1 MGRIVLTEFISVDG
15 VVEAPGGE
23 DFKYPDWSFAFDRGP
38 EAERFKELEALGSA
52 ALLLGRTTYEGFAQ
66 AWPGRTDE
74 QGYAERMNG
83 MPKHVVSS
91 TLQAAEWNNTTIV
104 CGNLAEEVGRLK
116 EQPGQDIL
124 VFGSGVLVNGLLARG
139 LVDRF
144 TLLIYPLA
152 LGSGQRLF
160 ADGSAAK
167 LTLVESKAFGSG
179 VVACVYDV
187 AKG

>member
-1 MGRIVLTEFISVDG
+1 MRKVVVSEFVALDG
-15 VVEAPGGE
+15 VIENPMWTMPYWSEEIAA
-23 DFKYPDWSFAFDRGP
+23 FKQ
-38 EAERFKELEALGSA
+38 AELFGVDD
-52 ALLLGRTTYEGFAQ
+52 LLLGRVTYEGFAQ

-74 QGYAERMNG
+74 QGYGDRMNG

-91 TLQAAEWNNTTIV
+91 TLQAAEWNNTTIIR
-104 CGNLAEEVGRLK
+104 GNLAEEVGRLK

-179 VVACVYDV
+179 VVACVYEV
-187 AKG
+187 AKE